1 MYVLR
6 VKGFIFEFASYTAY
20 RLSRKDDEVSQS
32 NAYFCEMLNGA
43 IGKMIAVQADM
54 VIKHGV
60 LRAVYPD
67 HIVLDVCH
75 VPFYIRMDKIV
86 WIS

>member
-1 MYVLR
+1 M
-6 VKGFIFEFASYTAY
+6 SYTAY
-20 RLSRKDDEVSQS
+20 RLSRKGEEVSQS
-32 NAYFCEMLNGA
+32 NTYFCEMLAGA
-43 IGKMIAVQADM
+43 VGKMIAVQADM

-67 HIVLDVCH
+67 HIVLEVCH

>member
-1 MYVLR
+1 MLHFFRLLHILHIDR
-6 VKGFIFEFASYTAY
+6 VE
-20 RLSRKDDEVSQS
+20 RDDEVSQQ
-32 NAYFCEMLNGA
+32 NAYFCEMLSGA
-43 IGKMIAVQADM
+43 VGKMIAVQADM